1 MRDSKITFKKYNRKL
16 AYKYSIIPIM
26 VIIILIMILFISLVR
41 FNERKT
47 NKSSNNTIS
56 NIINKDYS
64 EIVKFSKSFNDE
76 KYKDGVNNVNKTNIL
91 YNFYKFKNSLK
102 LDVNLIVFDELYI
115 SIFTSKNYDENIV
128 NYKNINIWQNK
139 KIDKN
144 ISLITS
150 FNSKKIQQF
159 VEIKQKI
166 NNKNYIIIIDIDLNS
181 LSRILNSNT
190 NSINF
195 IIGEFNQVISSN
207 ADYIIGEVYKFKG
220 EFIANNLVK
229 IENNKFYY
237 TESTIGN
244 LGVRVVTMT
253 KITPIMNFGWILI
266 FSLFALAIITFFT
279 VVITWD
285 ILSKKNMNALKI
297 MISNIRSNN
306 LNHEKQLDSEYF
318 EEFKYLDE
326 DYNNM
331 LNKIH
336 DLIAKNQQYSYLN
349 DVDQVKFLN
358 TQFNPHFLFNSLES
372 LRYLLYFDTKLADKY
387 ILDLSKILRYT
398 IDYKGFFAT
407 VNEEV
412 DYLKSYLEIQKI
424 RYQDRLK
431 YDIEIEE
438 NVLNREIP
446 KLILQPIVENSIK
459 YTYKIQQNLEI
470 NVFIRNLEDNVELI
484 INDNGPGISEDQLS
498 ELLKNMDNYNS
509 KNSIGLYNINK
520 KLKLIYDDRYKF
532 DIKNYNFGL
541 EIRIVIPKE

>member
-41 FNERKT
+41 FNERKI

-64 EIVKFSKSFNDE
+64 EIVKFSKSFKDE
-76 KYKDGVNNVNKTNIL
+76 KYKDGVNNVNKANIL
-91 YNFYKFKNSLK
+91 YNFYNFKNSLK
-102 LDVNLIVFDELYI
+102 LDVNLIVFDELYN
-115 SIFTSKNYDENIV
+115 SVFTSKNYDENIV
-128 NYKNINIWQNK
+128 NYKNINIWQNE

-159 VEIKQKI
+159 VNIKQKI
-166 NNKNYIIIIDIDLNS
+166 NNKNYVIIIDIDLNS
-181 LSRILNSNT
+181 ISRILNSNT

-207 ADYIIGEVYKFKG
+207 TDYIIGEVYKFKG
-220 EFIANNLVK
+220 EFISNNLVK

-244 LGVRVVTMT
+244 LGVRVATMT

-266 FSLFALAIITFFT
+266 FSLFALSIITFFT

-297 MISNIRSNN
+297 MISNIRRNN
-306 LNHEKQLDSEYF
+306 LNQEKQLDSEYF

-358 TQFNPHFLFNSLES
+358 TQFNPHFLFNALES

-484 INDNGPGISEDQLS
+484 INDNGPGISEEQLS